1 MPTTVAWS
9 ENLRALADRHGDLP
23 AVFDGLSQRLSYLQ
37 LSARAH
43 GLAAH
48 LIQSGVRPGQPVASL
63 LPNGIDAVWVAYGI
77 RLTGATEVPLSWSY
91 TAEEIAWSAK
101 LAKFNRVLTLTD
113 KASGLENRGLQAL
126 LINTIELQDDGL
138 ILPAIASEL
147 PGRILFTSGTT
158 GKPKGVIYSHGRR
171 WVGEQLQKSTLPFV
185 PHPGARIVVMTP
197 FVHGASLLTFAW
209 CDFGAE
215 VVLLDGVDIS
225 RLQPLLQAGQLNAI
239 FAPPTVLAK
248 ITTAFEGMTFSGVQ
262 CIFTGTQ
269 ALTAALYAKAST
281 MFGPVVRVTY
291 GKSECINPITIST
304 PEQTEAFFK
313 EEESQLGA
321 GVGWPAPGVEIRIA
335 APVQNAVDDE
345 RWDGEISLRASQM
358 SDGLL
363 DENGFI
369 AHGPG
374 GWHATGDLGYF
385 DQQGRLILSGRIA
398 DVIKTGGYRVN
409 PDEIEAVL
417 SGNAHCGHICV
428 TSVASDYWG
437 EVIVAVA
444 ERATE
449 GWIDAA
455 QQLLASMSRHKRPR
469 IYLAVPELPRNPQG
483 KLSRKRVS
491 QMILKTHQLIDG
503 PYPELCSELRPELR
517 PVDHESPLS
526 QPP

>member
-1 MPTTVAWS
+1 MTVAWS
-9 ENLRALADRHGDLP
+9 ENLRLLADRYGDSP
-23 AVFDGLSQRLSYLQ
+23 AVFDGLNQRLSYRQ
-37 LSARAH
+37 LSERAH
-43 GLAAH
+43 GLAVN
-48 LIQSGVRPGQPVASL
+48 LIKHGIKPGQALASL

-77 RLTGATEVPLSWSY
+77 RLTGATEVPMSWSY
-91 TAEEIAWSAK
+91 TSEEIAWCAK
-101 LAKFNRVLTLTD
+101 LAKFNRVLTLND
-113 KASGLENRGLQAL
+113 KVSGLQAL
-126 LINTIELQDDGL
+126 GLQAQDIGAIEMEDEGMV
-138 ILPAIASEL
+138 LPAIASEL

-171 WVGEQLQKSTLPFV
+171 WIGEQVQKSTLPFV
-185 PHPGARIVVMTP
+185 PHPGARIVLMTP

-215 VVLLDGVDIS
+215 VVLLDGVNIQ
-225 RLQPLLQAGQLNAI
+225 RLQPLLAAGQLKAI

-248 ITTAFEGMTFSGVQ
+248 ITTAFEGQIFSGVR

-269 ALTAALYAKAST
+269 ALTAALYEKASR

-304 PEQTEAFFK
+304 PQQTEAFFK
-313 EEESQLGA
+313 EKQRGA

-335 APVQNAVDDE
+335 EPVADALDGEIQ
-345 RWDGEISLRASQM
+345 DGEISLRAPQM
-358 SDGLL
+358 SDGLI
-363 DENGFI
+363 DQNGFV
-369 AHGPG
+369 AHGPE

-385 DQQGRLILSGRIA
+385 DDQGRLILTGRIA

-417 SGNAHCGHICV
+417 SGNTRCGQICV

-444 ERATE
+444 EHGAE

-483 KLSRKRVS
+483 KLSRKKVS
-491 QMILKTHQLIDG
+491 QLILKTHQLFDG
-503 PYPELCSELRPELR
+503 PYPELRLIDNALQLNRLP
-517 PVDHESPLS
+517 
-526 QPP
+526 